1 MRNTIFE
8 EDRLLTKAAETPREN
23 KPRFDWAEDLGEN
36 RFEIPKVRITD
47 GAGDRD
53 FHIAEVAEVIGEAL
67 TDLMISREEKEI
79 YTPKNRELVV
89 ESSRLVAS
97 RLIER
102 LEQEEEGGAP
112 RLSFDD
118 LHKLIEKALVEND
131 AYDVAKSLVF
141 SRTNHGS
148 SGNGIFAASTPV
160 DSSLIRLIRRS
171 GQVVPW
177 NSSKIEV
184 AIRKAFLSLRLDSEP
199 AVQISDEVSR
209 RAVATGQAFINI
221 EDVQDFVQEE
231 LMKHG
236 FFKVAES
243 YILYRARR
251 RVERES
257 NVEHHEVRQ
266 DSMIVV
272 KKKDGTTFFWDG
284 LDLKKRI
291 NFASIGLDLCLN
303 PEQIEESLR
312 RSVFSEITE
321 ADLRK
326 TIILNAKALIERDA
340 DFAKFAARILLT
352 YIYQEVLGWDVS
364 LHSIEEIRTFH
375 AKEFKS
381 YLKRGVAIKRLD
393 KKLLKLDVDRLC
405 QSIDPSADLDFDYLG
420 IQTLYDRYLVV
431 DKTGETP
438 RRLETPQFFWMR
450 VSMGVFAHEGNPE
463 EQITALYNLYKS
475 RRFCSSTPTLFNSGT
490 PHSQLSS
497 CYLYKVDDTIES
509 IMYRGIAENAFLSKW
524 AGGLGGSWTAVR
536 GTGSHIAGTN
546 GESQG
551 VIPFLKMHN
560 DQLCA
565 VNQGGKRKGSGC
577 AYLETWHCDILEFLE
592 LRKNTGDDRRRTHD
606 MNTANWIPDLF
617 MKRMESRENW
627 TLFRSNEVPDLHDLY
642 GKAFDDKYAE
652 YEAQAE
658 KGEIWGHSMPAIDL
672 WKAML
677 KMLFETGHP
686 WITFKDTCNVRSPQD
701 HAGVIHSSNLCTEI
715 TLNTGED
722 ETAVCNLGS
731 VVLDSHLTPEGEIDH
746 EKLRD
751 TIRIA
756 IRALDNV
763 IDVNFYPTK
772 AAKTS
777 NNRHR
782 PIGLGVMGLQNAL
795 FIKDVPFTSEAA
807 VEFNDEFM
815 EAICYYAYEASSD
828 LANER
833 GTYSSY
839 RGSKWDRGILPQDT
853 IQMLEEERGEKV
865 EVPKSSKMDWSVVR
879 KKIAKHGMRNSN
891 VIAIAPTATI
901 SNIMGSSPCIEPTYK
916 NIFVKSNLSG
926 DFMVLNRFLVNDLK
940 KEGLWNK
947 DMSDQLKYFDGELGP
962 IDGIPQRIKEK
973 YMTAFDVSFE
983 YVLSAA
989 ARRQKWIDQSQS
1001 VNLFL
1006 GTPDL
1011 KSLSHMYRAAWRK
1024 GLKTT
1029 YYLRT
1034 LGASNI
1040 EKATVDLK
1048 KAKPLADGPSD
1059 EPSPKKE
1066 FSEAEK
1072 KACSIQ
1078 AMLNGEECEA
1088 CQ

>member
-8 EDRLLTKAAETPREN
+8 EDKLLVKAAETPSEN
-23 KPRFDWAEDLGEN
+23 KPRFDWADALDDN

-67 TDLMISREEKEI
+67 TNLMISREENEI
-79 YTPKNRELVV
+79 YTAKNRELVV
-89 ESSRLVAS
+89 ESARIVAD

-102 LEQEEEGGAP
+102 MAEEEGGVAP
-112 RLSFDD
+112 RLSFDE
-118 LHKLIEKALVEND
+118 LHRLIEKALVEND

-141 SRTNHGS
+141 SRS
-148 SGNGIFAASTPV
+148 NGDGTGISNGGRHDLDASQ
-160 DSSLIRLIRRS
+160 IRLIRRS

-184 AIRKAFLSLRLDSEP
+184 AVRKAFLSLRLDSEP
-199 AVQISDEVSR
+199 AVEIANKVTQKAIS
-209 RAVATGQAFINI
+209 TGQAFINI
-221 EDVQDFVQEE
+221 EDVQDIVQEE
-231 LMKHG
+231 LMRQKY
-236 FFKVAES
+236 FKVAET
-243 YILYRARR
+243 YILYRATRR
-251 RVERES
+251 IERETGS
-257 NVEHHEVRQ
+257 PSEEVKQ

-272 KKKDGTTFFWDG
+272 KKKDGSTFFWDG
-284 LDLKKRI
+284 IDLKKRI
-291 NFASIGLDLCLN
+291 SFATIGLDLCLTS
-303 PEQIEESLR
+303 EQIEESLR
-312 RSVFSEITE
+312 RSVFSEISEE
-321 ADLRK
+321 ALRK
-326 TIILNAKALIERDA
+326 TVILNSKTLIERDG

-352 YIYQEVLGWDVS
+352 YIYEEVLGWDIARN
-364 LHSIEEIRTFH
+364 SIDELKSFH
-375 AKEFKS
+375 FEGLKK
-381 YLKRGVAIKRLD
+381 YLKRGVEIDRLD
-393 KKLLKLDVDRLC
+393 PKLLKLDLTKLADAL
-405 QSIDPSADLDFDYLG
+405 DPSADLDFDYLG

-431 DKTGETP
+431 DKTTDVP
-438 RRLETPQFFWMR
+438 VRLETPQLFWMR
-450 VSMGVFAHEGNPE
+450 VSMGMFAHEDAPE
-463 EQITALYNLYKS
+463 DQIIALYNLYKS

-490 PHSQLSS
+490 LHSQLSS

-524 AGGLGGSWTAVR
+524 AGGLGGSWTSVR
-536 GTGSHIAGTN
+536 GTGSYIAGTN

-577 AYLETWHCDILEFLE
+577 AYLESWHCDVLEFLE

-617 MKRMESRENW
+617 MKRMESREKW
-627 TLFRSNEVPDLHDLY
+627 TLFRSNEVSDLHDLY
-642 GKAFDDKYAE
+642 GQAFENKYVE
-652 YEAQAE
+652 YEEKAE
-658 KGEIWGHSMPAIDL
+658 KGEIWSHSIPAIDL
-672 WKAML
+672 WKQML
-677 KMLFETGHP
+677 KLLFETGHP

-701 HAGVIHSSNLCTEI
+701 HVGVIHSSNLCTEI
-715 TLNTGED
+715 TLNTGAD

-731 VVLDSHLTPEGEIDH
+731 VVLDSHLKSDGSLDH
-746 EKLRD
+746 DKLRE

-756 IRALDNV
+756 VRALDNV
-763 IDVNFYPTK
+763 IDVNFYPTE

-777 NNRHR
+777 NKRHR
-782 PIGLGVMGLQNAL
+782 PIGMGVMGLQNSL
-795 FIKDVPFTSEAA
+795 FTKNISFCSEDA

-828 LANER
+828 LAQER

-839 RGSKWDRGILPQDT
+839 KGSKWDRGILPQDS
-853 IQMLEEERGEKV
+853 IELLEKERGQEI
-865 EVPKSSKMDWSVVR
+865 EVPKGSKMDWSVVR
-879 KKIAKHGMRNSN
+879 EKIAKHGMRNSN

-916 NIFVKSNLSG
+916 NLFVKSNLSG
-926 DFMVLNRFLVNDLK
+926 DFMVLNRYLVEDLK
-940 KEGLWNK
+940 KEGLWGK
-947 DMSDQLKYFDGELGP
+947 EMSDELKYFDGELSA
-962 IDGIPQRIKEK
+962 IPVVPKWIKEK
-973 YMTAFDVSFE
+973 YLTAFDVSFE
-983 YVLSAA
+983 FVIAAA

-1006 GTPDL
+1006 GSPDL
-1011 KSLSHMYRAAWRK
+1011 KIMSHMYRAAWRQ

-1040 EKATVDLK
+1040 EKATVTLK
-1048 KAKPLADGPSD
+1048 KKNPDDTISE
-1059 EPSPKKE
+1059 EPSPKKKT
-1066 FSEAEK
+1066 SEAEQ
-1072 KACSIQ
+1072 KACSLQ
-1078 AMLNGEECEA
+1078 AMMDGEECES